1 MQHMSS
7 ETPAQGVQQLARHL
21 SHDGGW
27 TDPVDDPRSIGS
39 KFGEEPRRTLETVG
53 ASLTIDDPSQIP
65 VANGSRTWS
74 VGFSLANAIW
84 ALRDS
89 RSASDILPY
98 NPKGSA
104 FVEGGNFDAALGSR
118 IASAYSDPIALR
130 SIVNLLRSHPQS
142 RRAYV
147 PTILPLDLVEQP
159 LDFPCAAGSHYLV
172 RDAALHAVTLMRS
185 QSVVGLLGYD
195 LSLFTILQQV
205 VAAELGLRLGRHT
218 YFVSSLHCYE
228 GEEDVLTAI
237 AEGESQ
243 SAEVFSGPLSATPI
257 SCSKILE
264 IEAQARMDCDVSLD
278 TVSARLDQ
286 CPKEWQLVM
295 LILYARLQKVIS
307 PRKHTPV
314 VEGESDLYGIIEGMT
329 GLPYEWI

>member
-84 ALRDS
+84 ALRGS

-142 RRAYV
+142 DYPAARPSGTA
-147 PTILPLDLVEQP
+147 PGLPLRCWQP
-159 LDFPCAAGSHYLV
+159 LSRSRRSPPC
-172 RDAALHAVTLMRS
+172 RDP
-185 QSVVGLLGYD
+185 D
-195 LSLFTILQQV
+195 
-205 VAAELGLRLGRHT
+205 
-218 YFVSSLHCYE
+218 
-228 GEEDVLTAI
+228 AI
-237 AEGESQ
+237 
-243 SAEVFSGPLSATPI
+243 TI
-257 SCSKILE
+257 SCRPS
-264 IEAQARMDCDVSLD
+264 
-278 TVSARLDQ
+278 RL
-286 CPKEWQLVM
+286 
-295 LILYARLQKVIS
+295 
-307 PRKHTPV
+307 
-314 VEGESDLYGIIEGMT
+314 
-329 GLPYEWI
+329 